1 MIEALGERPRQGPL
15 RAAIERLCAWRA
27 LRPAELGA
35 LLGMRPD
42 NLTKRHL
49 SAMVNEGRLLR
60 THPESFSHPEQAYR
74 ARQGTRASLSES
86 DDDDTQ

>member
-1 MIEALGERPRQGPL
+1 MLEALGSRPRQGPL
-15 RAAIERLCAWRA
+15 RAAIEQLCAWRT

-49 SAMVNEGRLLR
+49 SAMVNQGWLLR
-60 THPESFSHPEQAYR
+60 THPENPNHPEQAYR
-74 ARQGTRASLSES
+74 ASQIPLVPFGDR
-86 DDDDTQ
+86 DDDVTR